1 MAIRKRRNGQWFYR
15 KWVRLPH
22 GGRIRVFGTPRE
34 YGLSNTKAGTEEA
47 LRRKQ
52 AELIDGEK
60 PTRASSV
67 SSAPYLRDFESIYL
81 EHSRINNK
89 HSTYTSKVEI
99 FERHLTPE
107 LGDRR
112 LDEIDYAAIEDL
124 KLALVKARRVV
135 IDGRPEDIDP
145 LGPKTINNVMSVLR
159 NTLTV
164 AVKRRVLG
172 SVPEIDWLDYEDADF
187 DFLTFDEADALLS
200 AASKDGEWGV
210 MVTVALK
217 CGLRQSELLGLQWDD
232 LDLRKGLLR
241 VKRQVYKGRIGS
253 PKSGKG
259 RDVEL
264 GDTVL
269 RALKAH
275 RHLRSEWVF
284 CNLDGKR
291 YTDGECKW
299 PLWRACKGAE
309 LRRIG
314 WHVLRHTFAS
324 HLVMRGAPLR
334 HVQELMGHSTIKM
347 TERYAHLMPEAKR
360 DVVKLL
366 DIG

>member
-1 MAIRKRRNGQWFYR
+1 MAIRKRRGGQWFYR
-15 KWVRLPH
+15 KWVKLPH
-22 GGRIRVFGTPRE
+22 GGRVRAFGTPRE
-34 YGLSNTKAGTEEA
+34 YGLANTKAGCEEA
-47 LRRKQ
+47 LRRKLR
-52 AELIDGEK
+52 ELIDGDK
-60 PTRASSV
+60 PKPARPSTSPTLRAF
-67 SSAPYLRDFESIYL
+67 APLYL

-89 HSTYTSKVEI
+89 GSTYDSKVQI
-99 FERHLTPE
+99 FDRHLLPE
-107 LGDRR
+107 LGDYR
-112 LDEIDYAAIEDL
+112 LDEIDYARVEDL
-124 KLALVKARRVV
+124 KLALVKARKVV
-135 IDGRPEDIDP
+135 VRDHVEDIAP
-145 LGPKTINNVMSVLR
+145 LGAKSINNVMSVLR
-159 NTLTV
+159 NMLTV
-164 AVKRRVLG
+164 AVKRRVAPF
-172 SVPEIDWLDYEDADF
+172 VPEIEWLDYEDADF
-187 DFLTFDEADALLS
+187 DFLTFDEAIAIQAAANKDA
-200 AASKDGEWGV
+200 EWGV
-210 MVTVALK
+210 MIMVGLK

-232 LDLRKGLLR
+232 LDLKKGLLR
-241 VKRQVYKGRIGS
+241 VKRQVYKGRIGT

-264 GDTVL
+264 GDDVL

-284 CNLDGKR
+284 CNMTGKR

-299 PLWRACKGAE
+299 PLWRACKLAE

-334 HVQELMGHSTIKM
+334 HVQELLGHSTIKM

-366 DIG
+366 DRGA